1 MTTIRTFFSKS
12 SLQRFVLCVCLI
24 LCAFQF
30 AACSSREQRAQRYY
44 ESGMS
49 YLEKKDYAKARI
61 ELRNALQLR
70 EDMVDAWRALA
81 KIDEHD
87 RNAQSLLASLRR
99 IAELDDKDVSIGA
112 FFDWL
117 IGICENA
124 EDKSLLEK
132 SLNFKEYMMNQR
144 ELAQRFSL

>member
-1 MTTIRTFFSKS
+1 MTTMRTIFGKSALRTFG
-12 SLQRFVLCVCLI
+12 LCACLI

-44 ESGMS
+44 ENGIS

-87 RNAQSLLASLRR
+87 RNVQSLLASLKRV
-99 IAELDDKDVSIGA
+99 AELDDKDVA
-112 FFDWL
+112 T
-117 IGICENA
+117 
-124 EDKSLLEK
+124 
-132 SLNFKEYMMNQR
+132 R
-144 ELAQRFSL
+144 AQP